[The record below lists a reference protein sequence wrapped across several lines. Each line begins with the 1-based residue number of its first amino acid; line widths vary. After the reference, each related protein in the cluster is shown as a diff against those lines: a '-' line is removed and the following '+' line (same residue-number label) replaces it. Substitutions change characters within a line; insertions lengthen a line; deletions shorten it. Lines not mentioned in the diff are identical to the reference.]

1 MRFGLLASL
10 LAFFLALGIA
20 GVASAGAGLGDSD
33 GDGVDDFFDNCRDV
47 SNVAQYDADF
57 DGCGNACDGD
67 FDQNAVV
74 DGLDFAIFKTAFIA
88 GTGDVEDMDGNGVI
102 DGLDFAL
109 FKTSFVLTF
118 PGVSLNTFRDT
129 TICP

>member
-33 GDGVDDFFDNCRDV
+33 SDGVDDFFDNCRVV

-67 FDQNAVV
+67 YDQNAVV
-74 DGLDFAIFKTAFIA
+74 DGLDFAIFKDAFKA
-88 GTGDVEDMDGNGVI
+88 GTGDVEDHDGNGVVG
-102 DGLDFAL
+102 GLDFAI
-109 FKTSFVLTF
+109 FKDQFIQKF

-129 TICP
+129 TVCP